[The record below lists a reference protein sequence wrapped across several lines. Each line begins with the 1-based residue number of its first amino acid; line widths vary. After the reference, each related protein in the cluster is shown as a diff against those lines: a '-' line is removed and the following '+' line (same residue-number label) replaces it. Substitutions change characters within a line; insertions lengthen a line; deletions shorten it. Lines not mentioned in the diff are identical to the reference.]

1 MSQDGDEADLL
12 MELREEGREEGY
24 TLDDLDLQEDM
35 GLAGDWKNME
45 GNMSFDF

>member
-12 MELREEGREEGY
+12 MELREEEY

-45 GNMSFDF
+45 SNMSFDF